1 VIPTGN
7 GAGHAAPTTPAALVN
22 VIAVS
27 FTVPVI
33 AALPLQTVPFVTPP
47 AKVTCPSSVDP
58 FSVAVT
64 CPLQLTDVD
73 VQVPRTSEPDC
84 VRRSVT
90 CSVELFDDAIV
101 PPQVPATFAV
111 VPADTELGAVDVP
124 AHAAQPTVTARIT
137 AKRIFVP
144 SIDVQAIL
152 LCASFAP
159 WRRWERLRMDMQ
171 HTAAQPSAGV
181 TILSRITQAALQT
194 VFLFGARRL

>member
-22 VIAVS
+22 VITAS
-27 FTVPVI
+27 FAVPVTD
-33 AALPLQTVPFVTPP
+33 ALPLQTVPFETPP
-47 AKVTCPSSVDP
+47 TKVICPSTVDP

-64 CPLQLTDVD
+64 CPLQLTDVEAH
-73 VQVPRTSEPDC
+73 VPRTSDPDC

-101 PPQVPATFAV
+101 PPQVPARSID

-137 AKRIFVP
+137 ATRIFVP
-144 SIDVQAIL
+144 SIDVPAIL

-159 WRRWERLRMDMQ
+159 WRHWERLRMDAQ
-171 HTAAQPSAGV
+171 HATRGHLPA
-181 TILSRITQAALQT
+181 
-194 VFLFGARRL
+194 

>member
-7 GAGHAAPTTPAALVN
+7 GAGHAAPTTPAALVS

-27 FTVPVI
+27 LAVPVI
-33 AALPLQTVPFVTPP
+33 AALPLQTVPFETPP
-47 AKVTCPSSVDP
+47 AKVTCPSTVDP

-73 VQVPRTSEPDC
+73 AQVPRMSDPDC
-84 VRRSVT
+84 VRISVT
-90 CSVELFDDAIV
+90 CSVELFDDAMV
-101 PPQVPATFAV
+101 PPQVPATLVV
-111 VPADTELGAVDVP
+111 VPADAELGAVDGP

-159 WRRWERLRMDMQ
+159 WRRWERLRMD
-171 HTAAQPSAGV
+171 V
-181 TILSRITQAALQT
+181 
-194 VFLFGARRL
+194 

>member
-22 VIAVS
+22 VMAVS
-27 FTVPVI
+27 LTVPVT
-33 AALPLQTVPFVTPP
+33 AALPLQTVPFDTPP
-47 AKVTCPSSVDP
+47 ANVICPSTVDP

-73 VQVPRTSEPDC
+73 VHVPWMSDPDC
-84 VRRSVT
+84 VSSSVT

-101 PPQVPATFAV
+101 PPQVPATFVV

-144 SIDVQAIL
+144 SVDVQAIR
-152 LCASFAP
+152 LCASFAA
-159 WRRWERLRMDMQ
+159 WRRRERLRMD
-171 HTAAQPSAGV
+171 V
-181 TILSRITQAALQT
+181 
-194 VFLFGARRL
+194 